1 MINVLL
7 LSLENPLLLKSGAGR
22 YVKSHLELL
31 RNEVSFTVCTTAAGQ
46 NSNGWKTLE
55 IPLDL
60 KAFASFEEAVA
71 AMNFQMIKTVLAYK
85 GQFNFIHANDDITA
99 PAAVY
104 LSEVLALPL
113 ISTVHGLESGR
124 KTAAGENV
132 HPYRASL
139 ERLLAEKSDQI
150 LVLSSMMKT
159 DMQKAFSLPFEQVRV
174 IPHPCIKS
182 RTVKKRMKSV
192 PYFFSCGRFVP
203 EKGFIE
209 WLHAFQ
215 QLRKRQPD
223 LELVIAGEGP
233 LQSGIETKARELGI
247 KESVTI
253 LPFLCEEERESWLA
267 FCEMAVFPSCYEP
280 FGIAAQESMAAG
292 AAVAVGNNGGWNDFV
307 IDRVTGFQVDFNH
320 PDKAAYAL
328 AEIVRDK
335 EQLHKVGQTAEA
347 YILDLHDPG
356 YIKNVFLQHVYHTS
370 F

>member
-1 MINVLL
+1 LINVLL

-46 NSNGWKTLE
+46 NSHLWETLE

-71 AMNFQMIKTVLAYK
+71 AMNFQMIKTVQAYR
-85 GQFNFIHANDDITA
+85 GQFHFIHANDDITA

-104 LSEVLALPL
+104 LSEVLAVPL

-124 KTAAGENV
+124 KKAADGYV

-139 ERLLAEKSDQI
+139 ERLLSEKSDQI
-150 LVLSSMMKT
+150 LVLSSMMKS
-159 DMQKAFSLPFEQVRV
+159 DIQKAFSLPFEQVRV

-182 RTVKKRMKSV
+182 RTVKKRMKSA

-203 EKGFIE
+203 EKGFIAL
-209 WLHAFQ
+209 LHAFQ
-215 QLRKRQPD
+215 QLRKRRPD

-233 LQSGIETKARELGI
+233 LQSGIEAKARELGI
-247 KESVTI
+247 KESVTV

-267 FCEMAVFPSCYEP
+267 FCEMAVFPSYYEP

-292 AAVAVGNNGGWNDFV
+292 AAVAVGINGGWNDFV
-307 IDRVTGFQVDFNH
+307 IDRVTGFHVDFND

-328 AEIVRDK
+328 AEIVGAK
-335 EQLHKVGQTAEA
+335 EQLLKVGQTAEA

-370 F
+370 L

>member
-7 LSLENPLLLKSGAGR
+7 LSLENPLSLKSGAGR
-22 YVKSHLELL
+22 YVRSHLELL
-31 RNEVSFTVCTTAAGQ
+31 RNEVSFSVCTTAAGP
-46 NSNGWKTLE
+46 NSHAWETLE

-71 AMNFQMIKTVLAYK
+71 AMNFQMIKTVLEHK
-85 GQFNFIHANDDITA
+85 GKFDFIHANDDVTA

-104 LSEVLALPL
+104 LSEVLAVPL
-113 ISTVHGLESGR
+113 IFTVHGLESDR
-124 KTAAGENV
+124 KKAAGGNV
-132 HPYRASL
+132 HPYRAIL

-150 LVLSSMMKT
+150 LVLSSMMKS
-159 DMQKAFSLPFEQVRV
+159 DMQKAFSLPFEQIRV

-182 RTVKKRMKSV
+182 RTVKKRMKSA
-192 PYFFSCGRFVP
+192 PYFFSYGRFVP

-209 WLHAFQ
+209 LLHVFQ
-215 QLRKRQPD
+215 QLRKRRPD

-253 LPFLCEEERESWLA
+253 LPFLCEEEIVSWLG
-267 FCEMAVFPSCYEP
+267 FCEMAVFPSSYEP

-292 AAVAVGNNGGWNDFV
+292 AAVAVGNKGGWNDFV
-307 IDRVTGFQVDFNH
+307 IDRVTGFQVDFND
-320 PDKAAYAL
+320 PYKAAYAL

-335 EQLHKVGQTAEA
+335 EQLLKVGQTAGA
-347 YILDLHDPG
+347 YILDLHNPE
-356 YIKNVFLQHVYHTS
+356 YIKNTFLHHVYHTS

>member
-1 MINVLL
+1 LINVLL
-7 LSLENPLLLKSGAGR
+7 LSLENPLSSKSGAGR

-46 NSNGWKTLE
+46 NSNGWETLE

-71 AMNFQMIKTVLAYK
+71 AMNFQMIKIVLEHR
-85 GQFNFIHANDDITA
+85 GQFDFVHANDGVTA

-104 LSEVLALPL
+104 LSEVLAVPL

-124 KTAAGENV
+124 KKAADGYV
-132 HPYRASL
+132 HPYRAIL

-150 LVLSSMMKT
+150 LVLSSMMKS
-159 DMQKAFSLPFEQVRV
+159 DMQKAFSLSFEQIRV

-182 RTVKKRMKSV
+182 RTVKKRMKSAH
-192 PYFFSCGRFVP
+192 YFFSYGRFVP

-209 WLHAFQ
+209 LLHVFQ
-215 QLRKRQPD
+215 KLRSRRPD

-233 LQSGIETKARELGI
+233 LQSGIETIAKELGI
-247 KESVTI
+247 KDSVTI

-267 FCEMAVFPSCYEP
+267 FCEMAVFPSSYEP
-280 FGIAAQESMAAG
+280 FGIAVQESMAAG
-292 AAVAVGNNGGWNDFV
+292 AAVAAGINGGWNDFV
-307 IDRVTGFQVDFNH
+307 IDRVTGFRIDFSDPH
-320 PDKAAYAL
+320 KAANAL
-328 AEIVRDK
+328 AEIVGNK
-335 EQLHKVGQTAEA
+335 EQLLKVGQTAKA
-347 YILDLHDPG
+347 YIFDLHDPG
-356 YIKNVFLQHVYHTS
+356 YVKNMFLHHVYHTS

>member
-46 NSNGWKTLE
+46 NSHGWKTLK

-139 ERLLAEKSDQI
+139 ERLLAEKADQI

-192 PYFFSCGRFVP
+192 PYFFPAEGLFRKKGLSNGCTPFSSFANGSLILNLSLPGKDRFKAGSRP
-203 EKGFIE
+203 RQEN
-209 WLHAFQ
+209 WA
-215 QLRKRQPD
+215 LRK
-223 LELVIAGEGP
+223 V
-233 LQSGIETKARELGI
+233 
-247 KESVTI
+247 
-253 LPFLCEEERESWLA
+253 
-267 FCEMAVFPSCYEP
+267 
-280 FGIAAQESMAAG
+280 
-292 AAVAVGNNGGWNDFV
+292 
-307 IDRVTGFQVDFNH
+307 
-320 PDKAAYAL
+320 
-328 AEIVRDK
+328 
-335 EQLHKVGQTAEA
+335 
-347 YILDLHDPG
+347 
-356 YIKNVFLQHVYHTS
+356 
-370 F
+370 

>member
-46 NSNGWKTLE
+46 NSHGWKTLK

-139 ERLLAEKSDQI
+139 ERLLAEKSRSNSRAEQHDEDRHAKG
-150 LVLSSMMKT
+150 VFASFRASPRHSPSVHKKPHGEKT
-159 DMQKAFSLPFEQVRV
+159 NEK
-174 IPHPCIKS
+174 
-182 RTVKKRMKSV
+182 RTVL
-192 PYFFSCGRFVP
+192 FF
-203 EKGFIE
+203 
-209 WLHAFQ
+209 
-215 QLRKRQPD
+215 LRK
-223 LELVIAGEGP
+223 VC
-233 LQSGIETKARELGI
+233 SGKR
-247 KESVTI
+247 VY
-253 LPFLCEEERESWLA
+253 R
-267 FCEMAVFPSCYEP
+267 
-280 FGIAAQESMAAG
+280 MAARLS
-292 AAVAVGNNGGWNDFV
+292 AAS
-307 IDRVTGFQVDFNH
+307 
-320 PDKAAYAL
+320 
-328 AEIVRDK
+328 
-335 EQLHKVGQTAEA
+335 QTAA
-347 YILDLHDPG
+347 
-356 YIKNVFLQHVYHTS
+356 
-370 F
+370 